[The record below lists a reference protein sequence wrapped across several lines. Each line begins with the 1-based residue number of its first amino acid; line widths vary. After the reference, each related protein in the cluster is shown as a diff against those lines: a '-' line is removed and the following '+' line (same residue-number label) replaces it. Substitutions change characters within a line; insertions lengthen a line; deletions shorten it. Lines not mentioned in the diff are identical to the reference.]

1 RLPECLD
8 GRAVVQCWL
17 GTSSASRLLVASA
30 WRSRAAVEESG
41 LVREHDCLDAVAEVE
56 LLEYVRDVCLDGGV
70 ADVELSA
77 DLNVR
82 EATGDQ
88 AKHVELA
95 LRQLVELF
103 WRRGLWNAS
112 ELSYDAFRDGGG
124 EKRLSIGD
132 RADCC
137 EELFGRIVFE
147 HEPARAGAERLVD
160 VFVEVERR
168 QDQDA
173 RGAVGGED
181 SPRRLE
187 PVELGHA
194 DIH

>member
-1 RLPECLD
+1 MR
-8 GRAVVQCWL
+8 
-17 GTSSASRLLVASA
+17 SASRALVASA
-30 WRSRAAVEESG
+30 RRPRVSVEESR
-41 LVREHDCLDAVAEVE
+41 LVREHDCLDAVAEVV
-56 LLEYVRDVCLDGGV
+56 LLEDVGDVCLDGGV
-70 ADVELSA
+70 ADVELSS
-77 DLNVR
+77 DLGVG
-82 EATGDQ
+82 EAAGDQ

-137 EELFGRIVFE
+137 EELFGRVVFE
-147 HEPARAGAERLVD
+147 HEPTGAGAERLVD

-168 QDQDA
+168 QDQDPRA
-173 RGAVGGED
+173 LVGGED

-187 PVELGHA
+187 SVELGPA
-194 DIH
+194 DSR